1 MCKFDIVLQVDIYRI
16 NKRRDVQINYTSS
29 INYENLLKKFIKL
42 VFTVMINSG

>member
-29 INYENLLKKFIKL
+29 MKFIKK
-42 VFTVMINSG
+42 IY